1 MIRAT
6 TLTPLGAHDM
16 ELIWPTWNV
25 WALPA
30 GFGDLQTMYVFLSKK
45 VGLLL
50 DLDRLQYSG
59 PRVKTV
65 QPGILISRSGMY
77 RSARM
82 WTTFDIHHLS
92 EKEPLGYCVLILLHR
107 QGVKRVLRLVC
118 DVCRGMKTLLP
129 RWISF
134 RYLTSFLKALL
145 PTGIS

>member
-1 MIRAT
+1 VIRAT

-65 QPGILISRSGMY
+65 
-77 RSARM
+77 
-82 WTTFDIHHLS
+82 
-92 EKEPLGYCVLILLHR
+92 
-107 QGVKRVLRLVC
+107 
-118 DVCRGMKTLLP
+118 
-129 RWISF
+129 
-134 RYLTSFLKALL
+134 
-145 PTGIS
+145 